1 MKTELL
7 FKNLFAKALEDWF
20 KEINSNTKE
29 VSGLEESNINDLYN
43 FAEKIENRYIN
54 NDNEIIMRSLH
65 SCIYGM
71 LKDTKGKSIKAD
83 LKNLN
88 SEMAQKIFE
97 KNIKEGLEDGLN
109 WSNQTITLIK
119 SYFEANH
126 PQN

>member
-20 KEINSNTKE
+20 KEIDSSTKE
-29 VSGLEESNINDLYN
+29 VSDLEESNIKDLYD
-43 FAEKIENRYIN
+43 FAEKIEHRYIN

-71 LKDTKGKSIKAD
+71 LKDIKSNSIKTD

-88 SEMAQKIFE
+88 SEMTQKIFE
-97 KNIKEGLEDGLN
+97 ENIKKGLEDGLN
-109 WSNQTITLIK
+109 WSNQTIILIK
-119 SYFEANH
+119 SYFETNH